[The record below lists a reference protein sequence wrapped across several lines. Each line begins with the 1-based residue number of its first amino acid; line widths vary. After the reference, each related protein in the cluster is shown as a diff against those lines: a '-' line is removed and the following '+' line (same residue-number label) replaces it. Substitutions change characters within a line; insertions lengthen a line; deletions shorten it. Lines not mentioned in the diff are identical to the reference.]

1 MNITI
6 AGVGAMGS
14 RFALMLHRAGHK
26 VTLVDGWK
34 EHVTAIQKD
43 GLRANLNG
51 EKLLLSYQS
60 TFKVK

>member
-34 EHVTAIQKD
+34 EHVTAIQKM
-43 GLRANLNG
+43 AY
-51 EKLLLSYQS
+51 KL
-60 TFKVK
+60 T

>member
-43 GLRANLNG
+43 GLQANLNG
-51 EKLLLSYQS
+51 EEVVAKLPSIC
-60 TFKVK
+60 KVK

>member
-26 VTLVDGWK
+26 VTLVDSCSLPIKWDWSRRS
-34 EHVTAIQKD
+34 H
-43 GLRANLNG
+43 
-51 EKLLLSYQS
+51 
-60 TFKVK
+60 

>member
-26 VTLVDGWK
+26 VTLVDGWLSK
-34 EHVTAIQKD
+34 KMAY
-43 GLRANLNG
+43 
-51 EKLLLSYQS
+51 KL
-60 TFKVK
+60 T

>member
-26 VTLVDGWK
+26 VTLVDGWE
-34 EHVTAIQKD
+34 EHVTAIYK
-43 GLRANLNG
+43 
-51 EKLLLSYQS
+51 SYAARTDVSRYS
-60 TFKVK
+60 TFDT